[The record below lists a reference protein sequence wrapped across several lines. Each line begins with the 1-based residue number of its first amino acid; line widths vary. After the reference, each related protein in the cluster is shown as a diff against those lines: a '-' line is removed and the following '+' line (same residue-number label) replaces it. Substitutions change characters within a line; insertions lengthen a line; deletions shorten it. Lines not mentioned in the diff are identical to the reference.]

1 MSLFSLMWANLFRKR
16 TRTTLTL
23 LSVMVAFLLFMLLQ
37 SIADA
42 FAVGPQIAGNDRIV
56 VGAKYSQIDN
66 LPYSQKQQIMAVEGV
81 EAITHTTWFGGMY
94 QDGKSFFA
102 QFPVMP
108 LEYFEVYSELMLEPA
123 DALQRFA
130 RERGSAVIDIGL
142 VDRFGWQVGDVVPL
156 ISQIYSK
163 KEDGS
168 RTFEFEIVGTYSD
181 NGRSSSFP
189 VMLFHYE
196 RFRESVAFGG
206 DSVSQWTVRVSE
218 PDRADEIAQ
227 EIDALFENS
236 SDPTRTTTE
245 DESNREFARQ
255 LGDMGFITTMIMS
268 AVFFT
273 IVLLTGN
280 TMTQALRERIPE
292 LAVLKTLGFTD
303 MTVSLLVL
311 GEAVLLCLVGGAI
324 GVGMAF
330 LLGPGLSV
338 SLEEVLGSFEIAPQA
353 ALTGVGLSLV
363 IGLVIG
369 ALPAITAKRLAI
381 VDALRRQ

>member
-1 MSLFSLMWANLFRKR
+1 MSMLSLMWANLFRKR
-16 TRTTLTL
+16 TRTALTL
-23 LSVMVAFLLFMLLQ
+23 LSVTVAFLLFMLLR
-37 SIADA
+37 SISDA
-42 FAVGPQIAGNDRIV
+42 FDVGPQIAGNDRLV

-66 LPYSQKQQIMAVEGV
+66 LPYSQKQQILAIDGV
-81 EAITHTTWFGGMY
+81 DAIAHSTWFGGMY
-94 QDGKSFFA
+94 QDGRSFFA

-108 LEYFEVYSELMLEPA
+108 LEYFNVYSEFDLEPA
-123 DALQRFA
+123 DALERFA

-156 ISQIYSK
+156 ISQIYTK
-163 KEDGS
+163 DDGS
-168 RTFEFEIVGTYSD
+168 RDFEFEIVGTFSRD
-181 NGRSSSFP
+181 GKSSSFP
-189 VMLFHYE
+189 VLLFHYE
-196 RFRESVAFGG
+196 RFRESVQFGG
-206 DSVSQWTVRVSE
+206 DAVSQWTVRVSE
-218 PDRADEIAQ
+218 PERADEIAQ

-280 TMTQALRERIPE
+280 TMAQALRERIPE

-303 MTVSLLVL
+303 TQVSLLVL
-311 GEAVLLCLVGGAI
+311 GEAVLLCLVGGAL
-324 GVGMAF
+324 GVGIAF
-330 LLGPGLSV
+330 LIGPGMSV
-338 SLEEVLGSFEIAPQA
+338 NLEGLLGSFEVAPA
-353 ALTGVGLSLV
+353 TALLGLGISLL

-381 VDALRRQ
+381 VDALRR